1 MAYLVDTDIMVDLTR
16 NNQAAIEYMDSLRD
30 GWSVSAITSLELIA
44 GARNQRETAE
54 IDLILSAYP
63 SISPGEEIARRAYY
77 LMKTYARSHGL
88 RTFDS
93 LIAATALEEGLT
105 LATKNRKH
113 FHMIGGL
120 KLDVPGY

>member
-1 MAYLVDTDIMVDLTR
+1 
-16 NNQAAIEYMDSLRD
+16 
-30 GWSVSAITSLELIA
+30 
-44 GARNQRETAE
+44 
-54 IDLILSAYP
+54 
-63 SISPGEEIARRAYY
+63 
-77 LMKTYARSHGL
+77 MKTYARSHGL

-120 KLDVPGY
+120 KLDVPDY

>member
-1 MAYLVDTDIMVDLTR
+1 MAYLVDTDVMVDLTR
-16 NNQAAIEYMDSLRD
+16 NNQAAIEYVDRLR
-30 GWSVSAITSLELIA
+30 GRWSISTITSLELIA

-63 SISPGEEIARRAYY
+63 SVPPSEEIARRAYY

-120 KLDVPGY
+120 KLDVPDY